1 MIAKISY
8 GLLILICNLLFNNYA
23 SEYWVSRTVI
33 FLAFPFNRGCKKK
46 SLTERRPRKD
56 KTKAKSW

>member
-8 GLLILICNLLFNNYA
+8 GLLILICHLLFNTMLVNI
-23 SEYWVSRTVI
+23 EVSRTVI
-33 FLAFPFNRGCKKK
+33 FLASPFNRGCKKK

-56 KTKAKSW
+56 KMKAKSW